1 MNIFQSLNQGD
12 ASLKEPH
19 LTSMLFYLFKESKIE
34 FPNNSFIDFFIR
46 KYVSIFPTTC
56 DCEFDI
62 DSDIKIEEILQ
73 NDIYRRDL
81 DISIFLRQNGEL
93 KIINIENKINN
104 KSYQQDQIQEQ
115 NNLLLYSYANSEIQN
130 ILILPYISNLNISE
144 INNFKTI
151 YWYSEENSLLDLIS
165 EYINSLLI
173 DSNLKHNFYI
183 FFKSYLNFMDSF
195 KNIIEQDRLSERN
208 IKRGIKNTYRFS
220 MYEYLSNISEN
231 WEVYFQ
237 NPENV
242 TVSQLIEKFSHLVE
256 TDLEEDYPENYQDMI
271 DKFERGALEAQP
283 KIMTINEKNR
293 IHFNVLSPD
302 EKRIFYYPD
311 SPYGNYINRWKDMR
325 IKPLR
330 LMNEDNQ
337 YYTYWKNNITN
348 EIEISEYN

>member
-1 MNIFQSLNQGD
+1 M
-12 ASLKEPH
+12 
-19 LTSMLFYLFKESKIE
+19 
-34 FPNNSFIDFFIR
+34 
-46 KYVSIFPTTC
+46 
-56 DCEFDI
+56 
-62 DSDIKIEEILQ
+62 
-73 NDIYRRDL
+73 
-81 DISIFLRQNGEL
+81 
-93 KIINIENKINN
+93 
-104 KSYQQDQIQEQ
+104 
-115 NNLLLYSYANSEIQN
+115 LYSYANSEIQN

-293 IHFNVLSPD
+293 IHFNLP
-302 EKRIFYYPD
+302 K
-311 SPYGNYINRWKDMR
+311 
-325 IKPLR
+325 
-330 LMNEDNQ
+330 
-337 YYTYWKNNITN
+337 
-348 EIEISEYN
+348 